1 MSTASKIRGLR
12 KAHKLSQTELAKLVH
27 VSQATV
33 TSWETGRADPSSSAL
48 DTLATFFNV
57 SADYLLDR
65 EAKAEQSKND
75 VDLKDD
81 PVVLSYGGKPIS
93 DEDMDVIKAILA
105 RHQNDNAK

>member
-1 MSTASKIRGLR
+1 MSTATKIRDLR

-27 VSQATV
+27 VSQATI

-65 EAKAEQSKND
+65 EEKAEQSKND

-93 DEDMDVIKAILA
+93 DEDMDVIKAILS
-105 RHQNDNAK
+105 RHQND